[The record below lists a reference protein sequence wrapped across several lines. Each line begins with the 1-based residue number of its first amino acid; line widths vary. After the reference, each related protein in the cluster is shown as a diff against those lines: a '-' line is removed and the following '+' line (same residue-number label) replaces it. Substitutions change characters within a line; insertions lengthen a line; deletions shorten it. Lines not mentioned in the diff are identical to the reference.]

1 MKQSSII
8 LQFSASLKY
17 LDVNIQVLPKIQCT
31 HTHTHA
37 NIHRLAVASWWL
49 AQDST
54 TSSCP
59 HSTGRRCK
67 MSAFFSSLRNAE
79 QTAELPFYCFKE
91 SRFTIADL
99 PSLSVCDPKRSR
111 SLHLNGVF
119 CSPVVVVVVFFFLQS
134 SALSL
139 ARNMAAESWPL

>member
-1 MKQSSII
+1 
-8 LQFSASLKY
+8 
-17 LDVNIQVLPKIQCT
+17 
-31 HTHTHA
+31 
-37 NIHRLAVASWWL
+37 
-49 AQDST
+49 
-54 TSSCP
+54 
-59 HSTGRRCK
+59 